1 MKTNKLICK
10 KTKDKINKI
19 KEVIT
24 IKTEINGLNINY
36 IEKGV
41 GENVL
46 IIPGWGTNYN
56 VYKNMIENI
65 STYAKVFYFD
75 MPGFGESEEPKEAMS
90 VDDFVDLVK
99 EFIKQNNIDNV
110 TLIGHSN
117 GGRIIIKMISEGK
130 LDFKVRRAILIGSAG
145 IVHKKTAKQKMKLS
159 IVKFGKKV
167 LSFSIIKKIFPNA
180 LENLKKKMGSVD
192 YRNATPV
199 MRNTLV
205 KLVNEDL
212 KDCLPKVNV
221 PTLLLWGENDTE
233 TPLADAKIMEK
244 AIPDAGLVTCKNCS
258 HYVFLE
264 RPAQINNIINNFITG
279 GNNK

>member
-1 MKTNKLICK
+1 MKINKLICK
-10 KTKDKINKI
+10 KAKDKINKI
-19 KEVIT
+19 KEVIV
-24 IKTEINGLNINY
+24 IKTNINGLNINC
-36 IEKGV
+36 IEKGE

-56 VYKNMIENI
+56 VYKNMVENI

-75 MPGFGESEEPKEAMS
+75 MPGFGESEEPKES
-90 VDDFVDLVK
+90 WNLDKFVDLVK
-99 EFIKQNNIDNV
+99 KFIKINNMDNV

-117 GGRIIIKMISEGK
+117 GGRIIIKMISEGN
-130 LDFKVRRAILIGSAG
+130 LDFKVKRVILIGSAG
-145 IVHKKTAKQKMKLS
+145 IVHKKTGKQKMKLS

-180 LENLKKKMGSVD
+180 IENLKKKMGSED

-199 MRNTLV
+199 MRDTLV

-212 KDCLPKVNV
+212 RDCLPKINV

-233 TPLADAKIMEK
+233 TPLEDAKIMEK
-244 AIPDAGLVTCKNCS
+244 EIPDAGLVTFKNCS

-264 RPAQINNIINNFITG
+264 RPVQINNIINNFITG
-279 GNNK
+279 GKNK